1 MDSSFRQ
8 MIKNIPQTPGFNPAT
23 MGALKRA
30 ERAGLLR
37 GCRIIKVV
45 FLEIIVG
52 QEGSDQQEL
61 QQLTRGNTD
70 QSYIV
75 GESYSSLK

>member
-1 MDSSFRQ
+1 M
-8 MIKNIPQTPGFNPAT
+8 
-23 MGALKRA
+23 
-30 ERAGLLR
+30 R
-37 GCRIIKVV
+37 GCRIIKVD

-70 QSYIV
+70 QSYSQRVIF
-75 GESYSSLK
+75 